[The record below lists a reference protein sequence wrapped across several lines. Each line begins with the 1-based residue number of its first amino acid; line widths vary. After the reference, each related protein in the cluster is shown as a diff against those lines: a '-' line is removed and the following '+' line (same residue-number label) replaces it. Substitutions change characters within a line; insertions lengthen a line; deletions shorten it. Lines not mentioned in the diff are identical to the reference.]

1 MNTTKRNVR
10 SIGSGQSGFTLIEI
24 IAVLVIIGM
33 LAAVAI
39 PKYLA
44 MQQSAADA
52 VIAGALGAG
61 ASQCSIVYADQLMK
75 PRVGA
80 TALADTVTALNGAPY
95 STLGDF
101 NFTYAATAAND
112 GITVT
117 VASGVVGT
125 PGEKAFSNKSVAAIL
140 SKDIIFQ

>member
-1 MNTTKRNVR
+1 MNTTQRNVR
-10 SIGSGQSGFTLIEI
+10 SIGSGQGGFTLIEI

-61 ASQCSIVYADQLMK
+61 ASQASIEYSNALIG
-75 PRVGA
+75 GA
-80 TALADTVTALNGAPY
+80 TPAASLTAAAASTNT
-95 STLGDF
+95 TLGDF
-101 NFTYAATAAND
+101 TFTYAATAT

-117 VASGVVGT
+117 VSGGVAGT
-125 PGEKAFSNKSVAAIL
+125 PGLTAWNNKSGAAIL
-140 SKDIIFQ
+140 AKTVVFQ